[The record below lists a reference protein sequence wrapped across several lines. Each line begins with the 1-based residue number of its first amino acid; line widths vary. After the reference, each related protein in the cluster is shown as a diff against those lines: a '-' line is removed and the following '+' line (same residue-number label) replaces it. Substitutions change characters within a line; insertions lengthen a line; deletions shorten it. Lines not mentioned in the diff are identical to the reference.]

1 MVAPVDALV
10 INNGFISTTVYMIIL
25 FTDFGI
31 EGPYIGQV
39 QAVLHQQA
47 SGVPVINL
55 FSDLAPFDIQAA
67 AYLLPAYISGFEPGS
82 IFLCVV
88 DPGVG
93 SDRPAVVVRAD
104 GLWFVGPNEGLF
116 AMLARRAE
124 KIECWELTA
133 PVDVSNS
140 FHGRDVFAPAA
151 AQLVREGGYTGK
163 PIPADRLEQPDW
175 PDELPQV
182 VYVDRFGNLLTG
194 VRASSVGKN
203 AILEAN
209 GHVLKPART
218 FSSVASGEAFW
229 YENANGLLEMAVSQ
243 GSAAEVLGMNTGDTF
258 SMRAD

>member
-1 MVAPVDALV
+1 
-10 INNGFISTTVYMIIL
+10 MIVL
-25 FTDFGI
+25 FTDFGM
-31 EGPYIGQV
+31 EGPYLGQV

-47 SGVPVINL
+47 PAVPVINL
-55 FSDLAPFDIQAA
+55 FSDLVPFDIQAA
-67 AYLLPAYISGFEPGS
+67 AYLLPAYLSGFSPGS

-93 SDRPAVVVRAD
+93 GNRPAVVVRAD

-124 KIECWELTA
+124 EIECWELTT
-133 PVDVSNS
+133 PNGVSSS

-151 AQLVREGGYTGK
+151 AQLACEGSYTGK
-163 PIPADRLEQPDW
+163 PVPPERLDQQEW
-175 PDELPQV
+175 PEELFRV

-194 VRASSVGKN
+194 VRVSSIDED

-229 YENANGLLEMAVSQ
+229 YENANGLVEIAVSQ
-243 GSAAEVLGMNTGDTF
+243 GSAANVLGMNHGDTF
-258 SMRAD
+258 CLL